1 MVSTCNERGVA
12 LPLAVL
18 ALLIVVSLTLA
29 LGAISAPEPVIA
41 SNHLLAVRAHAAA
54 ESGLEAA
61 MVAFSNP
68 HLLSTSFAST
78 LSAAPLML
86 IRGTG
91 AGYRIAVSIDTA
103 WTTFEKANQRRIT
116 ATGIAAV
123 GHAADPE
130 ASSGQAVKTVE
141 AVIRR
146 DSLMSTLHVPAAV
159 LLSAGGPIKGEID
172 TRRDASLDFEPWC
185 VRAGETVTPLAGAA
199 ADGGHTFGNAG
210 LVWGPGDDVPN
221 GEGRDLL
228 HGNASPPP
236 DFLFTNYAFTPEEL
250 AALKA
255 LAIST
260 GTFYR
265 ASPMVFAGH
274 SPLPPGGSVVYV
286 EGDLEIEAYGDDATW
301 TGWLVAVGPTG
312 PGSGG
317 RITVRCLPGCSPAWR
332 RLTVNGLLYAE
343 DRFEVST
350 QGANR
355 AFAVNGAVIARN
367 LGGVSNR
374 IEPERVGDVRINL
387 RCQGDGGARRGV
399 RDAIAGTVDTI
410 GAFDPRGRSGWY
422 LKPGS
427 YREIAGQP

>member
-1 MVSTCNERGVA
+1 VRASTERGVA

-18 ALLIVVSLTLA
+18 TLLIVVALTLA
-29 LGAISAPEPVIA
+29 LSALSAPEPVIA
-41 SNHLLAVRAHAAA
+41 SNHRLAVQARAAA

-68 HLLSTSFAST
+68 HLLSTRFAPT
-78 LSAAPLML
+78 LAVAPLMR
-86 IRGTG
+86 IGDTG
-91 AGYRIAVSIDTA
+91 AGYRVAVSVDAT

-116 ATGIAAV
+116 VTGIAAA

-130 ASSGQAVKTVE
+130 TASNQAIRTLE

-146 DSLMSTLHVPAAV
+146 DSLLNTLLVPAAA
-159 LLSAGGPIKGEID
+159 LLPGGGSIKGEID

-185 VRAGETVTPLAGAA
+185 VRTGETVTPLAGAA
-199 ADGGHTFGNAG
+199 ADGGHALANEG
-210 LVWGPGDDVPN
+210 LVWGPGDSVPN
-221 GEGRDLL
+221 EQGRDLL
-228 HGNASPPP
+228 HRDAGPPP
-236 DFLFTNYAFTPEEL
+236 DFLFANHAFTPDEL

-260 GTFYR
+260 ETFYR
-265 ASPMVFAGH
+265 ASPVVFAGH
-274 SPLPPGGSVVYV
+274 SPLPPPGSVVYV
-286 EGDLEIEAYGDDATW
+286 EGDLEIEAYGDDTTW
-301 TGWLVAVGPTG
+301 TGWLVAVGPSG
-312 PGSGG
+312 SGSGG
-317 RITVRCLPGCSPAWR
+317 RITVRCLPGCPSAWR

-355 AFAVNGAVIARN
+355 ALTVNGAVITRN
-367 LGGVSNR
+367 LGGAPNR
-374 IEPERVGDVRINL
+374 IEPERVADVRINL
-387 RCQGDGGARRGV
+387 RCQGDGDARRGV
-399 RDAIAGTVDTI
+399 RDAITGTADTI
-410 GAFDPRGRSGWY
+410 GVFDPRGRSGWF